1 MKIYFVSNL
10 LLYSFLDDKMLEMV
24 ALQEINGS
32 WPLTTE
38 VVSLLGVSE
47 ETLAKSFAMKVCQS

>member
-1 MKIYFVSNL
+1 MSNF

-38 VVSLLGVSE
+38 VVSLLGVNE
-47 ETLAKSFAMKVCQS
+47 ETLTKSFAMKVCQS